1 MSDALAN
8 FATTGKLNFKGLVTS
23 ILTDLAKMEMRIAMS
38 KILMQLFSSYMGGV
52 DTSAGS
58 GGSSYA
64 TSFNSDGTFFSPYA
78 KGGVVSSPSLS
89 AYSGQIVSR
98 PTPFKFAAG
107 AGIMGEAGPEAIMP
121 LSRGSDGKLG
131 VKASVGGGDVVV
143 NQVINVDGNGSA
155 SEQTNGSNDDALRKF
170 AGKMKS
176 VAQQTILDEQRPG
189 GSLWRMRQPA

>member
-8 FATTGKLNFKGLVTS
+8 FATTGKLNFKGLVAS
-23 ILTDLAKMEMRIAMS
+23 ILSDLAKMEMRIAMS

-89 AYSGQIVSR
+89 AYSGQIVNR